1 MVPIDPKI
9 NRILRK
15 LSAKKFR
22 MEENHSDRHFYGNS
36 DQHSEQNEL
45 PRMQESTLGD
55 YWRPIVNENYSGIR
69 RQPIVANN
77 FELKASLISMVQQ
90 KQFGGYDS
98 EDPNGHI
105 SNFLE

>member
-1 MVPIDPKI
+1 
-9 NRILRK
+9 
-15 LSAKKFR
+15 
-22 MEENHSDRHFYGNS
+22 
-36 DQHSEQNEL
+36 
-45 PRMQESTLGD
+45 MQESTLGD
-55 YWRPIVNENYSGIR
+55 YWRPIVNENYLGIG